1 MIKIKTNQ
9 ISENNSELDNK
20 SQNNSN
26 NHTTKSSKNHIP
38 KRRGSRLREKYKQKK
53 KRWMIGKFYKIK

>member
-53 KRWMIGKFYKIK
+53 KGE